1 VDPSRQEINIQLLMV
16 FAGLWD
22 EGEVPMILQENGL
35 ITEAEETE
43 ICERFEDGESSEAIL
58 LPFVHRAFFQ
68 YFRTNAIV
76 N

>member
-43 ICERFEDGESSEAIL
+43 ICERFEDGESSEAS
-58 LPFVHRAFFQ
+58 V
-68 YFRTNAIV
+68 
-76 N
+76 